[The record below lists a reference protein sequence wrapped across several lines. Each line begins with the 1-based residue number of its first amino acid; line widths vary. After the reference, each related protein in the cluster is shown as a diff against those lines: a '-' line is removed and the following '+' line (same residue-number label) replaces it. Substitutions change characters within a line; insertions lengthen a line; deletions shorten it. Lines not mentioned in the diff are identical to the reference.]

1 MKGGCLSGRQRQ
13 MGGTWHSEVEEGRG
27 SRRQSQELR
36 CLGNVC
42 PGIQADREHG
52 GGISLQLF
60 SQEQSWGS

>member
-1 MKGGCLSGRQRQ
+1 MKGGCISGSQ
-13 MGGTWHSEVEEGRG
+13 MQVEGTWHSEVVEGRG

-42 PGIQADREHG
+42 SGIQADREHG

-60 SQEQSWGS
+60 SEEQS